1 MATLLTYQQQQAI
14 KPISANKQHVFEQL
28 MADVESLY
36 LPKLLGFELAQKV
49 QASPDDYADLL
60 DGSAFDFCGYQITHP
75 GIRRVL
81 AYYFYSEY
89 VKISDF
95 EDTFTGFVRQNRG
108 ETEHLSTGRI
118 DKIVNFNVQLAEQAF
133 ELVKK
138 YLQSVGLCTSK
149 VGVRVTKPRFYNI

>member
-1 MATLLTYQQQQAI
+1 MATLLTYSQQQAI
-14 KPISANKQHVFEQL
+14 KPISENKEHVFNQL
-28 MADVESLY
+28 MSDVEALY
-36 LPKLLGFELAQKV
+36 LPKLLGFELSQKV
-49 QASPDDYADLL
+49 QADPDSYGDLL
-60 DGSAFDFCGYQITHP
+60 DGSSFDFCGYQITHP

-108 ETEHLSTGRI
+108 ETEHLSMGRI

-138 YLQSVGLCTSK
+138 YLQTVDLGVVK
-149 VGVRVTKPRFYNI
+149 IGVRVTKPRFYNI